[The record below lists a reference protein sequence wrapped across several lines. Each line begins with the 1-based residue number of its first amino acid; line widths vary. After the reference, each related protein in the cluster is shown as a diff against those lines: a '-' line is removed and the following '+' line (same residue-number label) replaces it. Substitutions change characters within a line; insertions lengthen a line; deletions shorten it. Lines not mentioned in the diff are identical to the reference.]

1 MLISYILYVLTRD
14 IKYEKKNLVDLNHSR
29 TLSEKSIH
37 ILPGF
42 EWNSSFSFIQPEA
55 GTILRGLARGG

>member
-29 TLSEKSIH
+29 TLSEQKYTH
-37 ILPGF
+37 TPWL
-42 EWNSSFSFIQPEA
+42 
-55 GTILRGLARGG
+55 